1 MLVKLKAAILYV
13 IHKVPYLLNITNALR
28 RTGRSCILQFKS
40 YRNTHSLLS
49 ELDSEAGLQ
58 IPLLVEQN
66 RRLFREVE
74 RLKSDIE
81 MLKKKMDVRD
91 PN

>member
-1 MLVKLKAAILYV
+1 
-13 IHKVPYLLNITNALR
+13 
-28 RTGRSCILQFKS
+28 
-40 YRNTHSLLS
+40 LLS